1 MEYMLNICNKLHDDH
16 MITIS
21 LMERIETALPRI
33 GRKSTPDMAEAA
45 LSSLL
50 SDLQVA
56 MQNEVTSHFAFEE
69 ENLFTRI
76 EAMGET
82 PMIDMLLG
90 EHEIIRPMAAE
101 LMQAVKAARSDG
113 FSADS
118 WQAFYELGL
127 DLAERETFHIQK
139 EEMGILPLLEQI
151 IDDDDDADLC
161 RAYDA
166 HQLAG

>member
-1 MEYMLNICNKLHDDH
+1 MEYILDICNKLHDDH
-16 MITIS
+16 MTTIS
-21 LMERIETALPRI
+21 LMERIETALPRL
-33 GRKSTPDMAEAA
+33 GRKSPPDVGDAG

-50 SDLQVA
+50 SDLFVA

-82 PMIDMLLG
+82 PMIHMLRG

-101 LMQAVKAARSDG
+101 LMQSVTAARSDG
-113 FSADS
+113 FTPES
-118 WQAFYELGL
+118 WAAFYDLGL

-139 EEMGILPLLEQI
+139 EEMGFLPLLEQI
-151 IDDDDDADLC
+151 IDEDDDKQLC
-161 RAYDA
+161 RDYDA
-166 HQLAG
+166 NRGG